1 MLMDILA
8 AMTEPAAKDSQAD
21 VGLRDSS
28 PAMFPLSSPPQP
40 PTLSLRETEGG
51 HELSQ
56 SPSANPL
63 SNTAAAAKLEAVA
76 SSTLSSPTTP
86 TPPPP
91 AEWRLL
97 DVQVCTAVFF
107 FFLSWWCNS
116 VASISI
122 SWV

>member
-63 SNTAAAAKLEAVA
+63 SNTATSAKLEAVA

-91 AEWRLL
+91 ADWRLL
-97 DVQVCTAVFF
+97 DVQVCTAV
-107 FFLSWWCNS
+107 
-116 VASISI
+116 
-122 SWV
+122 